1 MNRAEFSRIAAKVAN
16 KNFFNLKDSKVFV
29 FAVEQAL
36 TDNPDNPYEALPDEY
51 KKMFDSVV

>member
-16 KNFFNLKDSKVFV
+16 KNFFNLKDSKVFA
-29 FAVEQAL
+29 FAVEQAIK
-36 TDNPDNPYEALPDEY
+36 DNPDNPYEALPDDY